1 MGKIAADIDA
11 DEVDSLKFAE
21 FLNSIHD
28 NVWALVI
35 IGGGI
40 ALTCCHQAST
50 GLTLITLGAAV
61 FQKSVKTEVKP

>member
-1 MGKIAADIDA
+1 
-11 DEVDSLKFAE
+11 VKFVSA
-21 FLNSIHD
+21 LNAVHD

-40 ALTCCHQAST
+40 GLTCCHQKET

-61 FQKSVKTEVKP
+61 FQKSAKVNSEPSQG

>member
-1 MGKIAADIDA
+1 MKLVDA
-11 DEVDSLKFAE
+11 
-21 FLNSIHD
+21 LNAIHD

-40 ALTCCHQAST
+40 ALTCCKQPET

-61 FQKSVKTEVKP
+61 FQKSKASDVPKA